1 MVVADPDGS
10 ARFRLNSLPLDRAQ
24 YAPGEQVTIDVLP
37 EAGWEIGEWVGP
49 VYDVTGNTAKVDL
62 VVSQA
67 VVVRLKNKE
76 SSTSTSTA
84 GPTDTPLPEPTPTAA
99 LKPAATPTAT
109 PPLTAP
115 PTPIRLE
122 SLVIEPSIL
131 VFRSK
136 GETHA
141 VTATG
146 VYSDGSS
153 QDITGASFGTV
164 YNAGDSRIAEVS
176 LDGIVTAHAN
186 GSTKITVSNQGV
198 VVDVEALVIV
208 PEATVSPP
216 DLDKIVEDPET
227 GEKIVANR
235 VLILFSPDATDLS
248 IERIIGLVAGR
259 VVGLLAAIAMYQVE
273 VPAETLDELE
283 RILEQLEAE
292 DLVHAVEPETLVD
305 TGEHPIDNMVKLSES
320 ER

>member
-1 MVVADPDGS
+1 MTLTLIAGAFIAALSLACQTPSPPAPSPTTTAAALPAPPPASIPGRPTPVTHQLMVVADPSGS
-10 ARFRLNSLPLDRAQ
+10 ARFLLNSVPLDQAQ

-84 GPTDTPLPEPTPTAA
+84 GPTDTPLPEPTPKAA

-176 LDGIVTAHAN
+176 LT
-186 GSTKITVSNQGV
+186 GS
-198 VVDVEALVIV
+198 
-208 PEATVSPP
+208 
-216 DLDKIVEDPET
+216 
-227 GEKIVANR
+227 
-235 VLILFSPDATDLS
+235 
-248 IERIIGLVAGR
+248 
-259 VVGLLAAIAMYQVE
+259 
-273 VPAETLDELE
+273 
-283 RILEQLEAE
+283 
-292 DLVHAVEPETLVD
+292 
-305 TGEHPIDNMVKLSES
+305 
-320 ER
+320 